1 MVDGG
6 SIRVE
11 LPFGP
16 LHERLEHPQDASGS
30 VFQSLV
36 WEISMHEEPF
46 SVKLMEKEQR

>member
-6 SIRVE
+6 SIRFE

-30 VFQSLV
+30 VFQSRV

-46 SVKLMEKEQR
+46 SARLRDKERS